1 MFHQQNNLNNI
12 PLHIPMPMHP
22 INHFPNQIEELPPP
36 SPLPDANQDT
46 FTEVINI
53 SKIKDG
59 FFIGDKLAAISIDVI
74 IQFKITH
81 FINATG
87 SQIMNQWESVGINYL
102 TLNWSENERQILFD
116 GKDEIAERIVQFI
129 DNSFIEGEGLLAH
142 SFKGQNRVCIVVL
155 IYLMKKYKWSL
166 NKSLDYLKSKKN
178 DVEIVP
184 YFFIQLVKFEE
195 RLRQRGELSNDIPWP
210 STFLLKDKDEAL
222 ICNTYMNGLPSE
234 KENLAKNNMNNTN
247 NNELVRHIIWND
259 ENPSQK
265 GPLEI
270 VDREHDLFL
279 EKDIRP
285 VTSHQR
291 IRPTKK
297 CIKNSDKINNNNVM
311 NMNINMMNNNNN
323 LGNKFNVFNNNL
335 NVDKND
341 FTMVNNFVENN
352 ANANINAN
360 INPNINA
367 NINSNIND
375 NEDKNMRMIGN
386 EKFNMPGINP
396 INNNN
401 QMNINNNNFN
411 NMPAYNLGSLNS
423 LNPNNMKNYGVIYDN
438 NINNNKNINKN
449 GINFNKKNN
458 FTPNDFEPN
467 KNQINTNTSINMKKN
482 NSHMNNNNN
491 NMNNK
496 MKRSTSNKKSDK
508 NNNLSN
514 SSQNFIHNKLNNNNN
529 IMAGKPLN
537 NSMNEFGDKRNK
549 LNNNENINNNMIN
562 NNFMNRAPLVE
573 DIYGNNFD
581 YIKHSNNTFLSN
593 NNYNNRNINNNKINK
608 AQYAIN
614 YNNNNIHN
622 GYNNLIK
629 NKPLNNFNPN
639 LIKKKGTP
647 QTGHT
652 LLNRNKS
659 NIEEG
664 PVKIKKNNY
673 MKNSNNNIT
682 NFNSNKKPTTPD
694 LNHYSTTGFLSE
706 NNTGTNYNTNHSMSK
721 TNSSTIL
728 GARGNSLQKSDKS
741 SGIFGYGTKTN
752 FKNKFSIKRPATA
765 PHKDKVKVPS
775 GTINKK
781 NYVINGEKKSKIGKF
796 NQRPQSAEGKN
807 NKNNFKNYNTANN
820 YNSNM
825 NGIMGYNKNMSNSNV
840 IGMMNNNKKYGIN
853 NIKNNL
859 QNKRISSP
867 INSNTNINNNKNL
880 FNGSKFNNTK
890 FRMPSP
896 MIKPTNNIQRKNII
910 GTGVKIGKSN
920 NLNFK

>member
-1 MFHQQNNLNNI
+1 MFQQQNNLNNI

-36 SPLPDANQDT
+36 SPLPDTNQET

-166 NKSLDYLKSKKN
+166 KKSLDYLKSKKN

-195 RLRQRGELSNDIPWP
+195 RLRQRGELNNDIPWP
-210 STFLLKDKDEAL
+210 STYLLKDKDETL
-222 ICNTYMNGLPSE
+222 ICNTYMNGLPSD
-234 KENLAKNNMNNTN
+234 KENLTKNDTN

-297 CIKNSDKINNNNVM
+297 CIKYNSNSNNNNNV
-311 NMNINMMNNNNN
+311 INSMNNNV
-323 LGNKFNVFNNNL
+323 GNKNNVFNNNL
-335 NVDKND
+335 NADKND
-341 FTMVNNFVENN
+341 FPIVNNFVEK
-352 ANANINAN
+352 
-360 INPNINA
+360 NPDVNVNM
-367 NINSNIND
+367 
-375 NEDKNMRMIGN
+375 NEGNNMRAMGS
-386 EKFNMPGINP
+386 EKFSMPGINP
-396 INNNN
+396 INNN
-401 QMNINNNNFN
+401 QMNVNNNYNNNNNININNI
-411 NMPAYNLGSLNS
+411 PSYNLGSLNS
-423 LNPNNMKNYGVIYDN
+423 LNPTNMKNYGIIYDNNN
-438 NINNNKNINKN
+438 NINNNRIMNKN
-449 GINFNKKNN
+449 GINFNKNN
-458 FTPNDFEPN
+458 NYNNNNNDFESN
-467 KNQINTNTSINMKKN
+467 NNLINQINTNTSINMKKN
-482 NSHMNNNNN
+482 NSNINN
-491 NMNNK
+491 NMNSK
-496 MKRSTSNKKSDK
+496 MKRSSSNKKSDK

-514 SSQNFIHNKLNNNNN
+514 SSQNFIHNKLNNNN
-529 IMAGKPLN
+529 IITGKPLN
-537 NSMNEFGDKRNK
+537 NSMNDFGDKRNK

-562 NNFMNRAPLVE
+562 NNFINRTPLVE

-593 NNYNNRNINNNKINK
+593 NNYNSRNINNNKINK

-673 MKNSNNNIT
+673 IKNANNSIT

-706 NNTGTNYNTNHSMSK
+706 NNTVTSFNTNHSMTK
-721 TNSSTIL
+721 TNSSSVL
-728 GARGNSLQKSDKS
+728 GVRGNSLQKSEKS

-765 PHKDKVKVPS
+765 PHKDKVKVPTGS
-775 GTINKK
+775 INKK
-781 NYVINGEKKSKIGKF
+781 NYVINGEKKAKIGKF

-807 NKNNFKNYNTANN
+807 NKNNYKNYNTANN
-820 YNSNM
+820 YNNNI
-825 NGIMGYNKNMSNSNV
+825 NGIMGYNKSMSNSNV
-840 IGMMNNNKKYGIN
+840 VGIMNSNKKYGIN

-859 QNKRISSP
+859 QNKRINSP
-867 INSNTNINNNKNL
+867 MNANTHMNNNKNL

-910 GTGVKIGKSN
+910 GNGAKIGTSKSTSI
-920 NLNFK
+920 NFK